1 MSSIIL
7 RSTHLQGAFGHK
19 MGSLMATLQQ
29 WMDRRYQ
36 RQQLAQLDA
45 RQLRDIGLDAE
56 QVQAEIKRPFWR

>member
-1 MSSIIL
+1 MSSIIVP
-7 RSTHLQGAFGHK
+7 SAQHQGLSSRK
-19 MGSLMATLQQ
+19 SSSLMATLQQ

-56 QVQAEIKRPFWR
+56 QVQAEIQRPFWR